1 MPTNPVPF
9 GVFGYAT
16 AALTYG
22 LHLLT
27 GFPKA
32 ETPEDARR
40 IRASLIAN
48 GFAFG
53 GIAQFTAAILLFVL
67 YNDIVT
73 ATTLAIFGVLWTAI
87 WLNDYFNLDPRALL
101 FLDIAIAIYTLFG
114 GTWTIMLGHPVLTAL
129 FWSIT
134 ALVIALAVLHGKG
147 RGGKAVGVLA
157 LENALLAYYVCFA
170 LVYSE
175 LGISLPL

>member
-27 GFPKA
+27 GFPRPTSSEEAKK
-32 ETPEDARR
+32 

-87 WLNDYFNLDPRALL
+87 WLNDYFNLDPRTLL
-101 FLDIAIAIYTLFG
+101 FLDIAIALYTIIG
-114 GTWTIMLGHPVLTAL
+114 GTWTCMLGHPVLTAL

-134 ALVIALAVLHGKG
+134 ALVVALAVLHGKG
-147 RGGKAVGVLA
+147 TGAKVVGALA
-157 LENALLAYYVCFA
+157 LENAILAYYVSFA
-170 LVYSE
+170 LVYAE
-175 LGISLPL
+175 LGIKLPI